1 MMAWL
6 EVSNIFRW
14 LKKQVLPQL
23 NFDKKLPSLILSDG
37 KNSLIIRI
45 KCSECFNHGDRRRD
59 GTFKV
64 TSSAPTRTSLDRTDL
79 LEKLNFTLSSPG
91 NHFPAILAKTG
102 AVPAYLRAERDRV
115 LV

>member
-45 KCSECFNHGDRRRD
+45 KCSECFNHVDRRRD

-64 TSSAPTRTSLDRTDL
+64 TSSAPARTSLDRSVIK
-79 LEKLNFTLSSPG
+79 KLNFTHIGRFHL
-91 NHFPAILAKTG
+91 PAILAKTG
-102 AVPAYLRAERDRV
+102 AVPAHLEEER
-115 LV
+115 